1 MNGTRTANE
10 FIQLSDEGRRGEA
23 LTTELTTTSAARLR
37 PHLCMPAMQEQQG
50 WHVLWTR
57 SNYERIVHDHLAQKG
72 YEVFLPQVQQWALRK
87 SGLQA
92 TRVPMFKSYLFLNHS
107 VDKNAYLDICKSEG
121 LVAILGARWDRL
133 ARVPVSEIDA
143 IKRAV
148 ESQLPTMPYP
158 YLSKGDRVRITHG
171 TLANA
176 EGILVKTEPTR
187 GLFILS
193 VNLLR
198 RSVAVEVHC
207 ANVVPV

>member
-1 MNGTRTANE
+1 MTADP
-10 FIQLSDEGRRGEA
+10 II
-23 LTTELTTTSAARLR
+23 TTAVRQR
-37 PHLCMPAMQEQQG
+37 PHLCVAVPQEQQG

-57 SNYERIVHDHLAQKG
+57 SNHERIVHDHLVQKG
-72 YEVFLPQVQQWALRK
+72 YEVFLPQIQQWTLRK
-87 SGLQA
+87 HGLQA
-92 TRVPMFKSYLFLNHS
+92 TRVPMFKGYLFLNHA
-107 VDKNAYLDICKSEG
+107 VDKHAYIDICKSEG

-133 ARVPVSEIDA
+133 ARVPNNEIDA
-143 IKRAV
+143 IKCAL

-158 YLSKGDRVRITHG
+158 YLEEGTKVRITHG
-171 TLANA
+171 TLAKA
-176 EGILVKTEPTR
+176 EGILVKTERTK